1 MKFEELKAVSDT
13 RALLRAKSGRG
24 KTLNCAR
31 VALMV
36 SKAGGEVL
44 YVDSESAGSTTLVA
58 EVENP
63 DNDFSEE
70 DTENIEYIRVDNYD
84 GLMNAMGKEG
94 GNHDKYDLIVVDTL
108 DHKHTYAIK
117 KVTDAQDQT
126 GADWNEYPRIYS
138 SEKQIMEQ
146 VSKSET
152 NFLCTLDPESGSFDK
167 PKGAQANIHGYFD
180 IVVELTREGD
190 DWGNVIRNWIGKG
203 EAIGKQH
210 PDITGRLAEE
220 FIERIEG
227 ANK

>member
-1 MKFEELKAVSDT
+1 MDFQELKAVSNT

-24 KTLNCAR
+24 KTINCAR
-31 VALMV
+31 IALAV
-36 SKAGGEVL
+36 GSAGGKVL
-44 YVDSESAGSTTLVA
+44 YVDTESAGSTSIVA

-70 DTENIEYIRVDNYD
+70 DTENLEYVRVDDYD
-84 GLMNAMGKEG
+84 SLMNAMGKEA
-94 GNHDKYDLIVVDTL
+94 GNHDKFDLIIVDTL
-108 DHKHTYAIK
+108 DHKHTFAIK
-117 KVTDAQDQT
+117 KVADAQDDAS
-126 GADWNEYPRIYS
+126 ADWNEYPRIYS

-190 DWGNVIRNWIGKG
+190 EWGNVIRNWIGKG
-203 EAIGKQH
+203 SVIGKQH
-210 PDITGRLAEE
+210 PDITSRLAEE
-220 FIERIEG
+220 FIDRIEG
-227 ANK
+227 IE